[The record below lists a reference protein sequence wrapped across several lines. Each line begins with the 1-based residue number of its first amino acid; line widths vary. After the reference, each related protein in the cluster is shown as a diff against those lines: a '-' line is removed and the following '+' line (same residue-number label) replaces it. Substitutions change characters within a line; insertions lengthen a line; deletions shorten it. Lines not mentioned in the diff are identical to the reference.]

1 MQRWVCP
8 FLHNQPSPATHSL
21 GSTDVPLKHQ
31 LQTHRQSLLALAS
44 TWHSHVWD
52 FSPAADWPVVLC
64 HGVLPLDTS
73 ADVDDPDEWI
83 DLDDFGPLPDDILEL
98 DDQHAAFLEED
109 PHQAEADEVERLVTR
124 IELVTEQRSAAF

>member
-1 MQRWVCP
+1 M
-8 FLHNQPSPATHSL
+8 HNDARAGMDCI
-21 GSTDVPLKHQ
+21 GSKDVPLKTSITNTQ
-31 LQTHRQSLLALAS
+31 GFPACLGINLAL
-44 TWHSHVWD
+44 TCLGL
-52 FSPAADWPVVLC
+52 FPCADWPVVLC
-64 HGVLPLDTS
+64 HGVLLLDTS